1 MAVQRLRGIAQQGR
15 APTKIENIVV
25 TSRGIYGVDGIQQAI
40 IFLQIQ
46 NEFVY
51 LQCEIDT
58 MIVSKNIINACN
70 KALPFVHF
78 YYGSRVGLA
87 N

>member
-1 MAVQRLRGIAQQGR
+1 MPFFI
-15 APTKIENIVV
+15 
-25 TSRGIYGVDGIQQAI
+25 SC
-40 IFLQIQ
+40 LQIQ

>member
-1 MAVQRLRGIAQQGR
+1 MRDRYDDRIKIITVD
-15 APTKIENIVV
+15 TKV
-25 TSRGIYGVDGIQQAI
+25 
-40 IFLQIQ
+40 
-46 NEFVY
+46 
-51 LQCEIDT
+51 
-58 MIVSKNIINACN
+58 IINACN

>member
-1 MAVQRLRGIAQQGR
+1 MRDRYDDRI
-15 APTKIENIVV
+15 K
-25 TSRGIYGVDGIQQAI
+25 
-40 IFLQIQ
+40 
-46 NEFVY
+46 
-51 LQCEIDT
+51 
-58 MIVSKNIINACN
+58 KNIINACN